1 MPVQTLPV
9 TSSLSAQQALLNRLF
24 LSQML
29 QFADVVPTRGA
40 FGGGAGEEQ
49 FASFLREEYAARLAE
64 RVQLLPDILPDRTAP
79 AAAGR

>member
-1 MPVQTLPV
+1 MPAQTPLATAAP
-9 TSSLSAQQALLNRLF
+9 SAQQALLNRLF

-29 QFADVVPTRGA
+29 QFAEVIPTRGA

-64 RVQLLPDILPDRTAP
+64 RVQLLPDHVAP
-79 AAAGR
+79 GPAGR